1 MIMILPSHT
10 AIQHNTIHF
19 FAIILVNTI
28 PTALSRV
35 QKYLDSQ
42 ELRVLSHRQ
51 FLHCKHIYLLDMPAG
66 KYAYYVRRCTKNEI
80 GMRIYKN
87 IK

>member
-10 AIQHNTIHF
+10 AIQHNTIYF
-19 FAIILVNTI
+19 FAILFVSTI

-51 FLHCKHIYLLDMPAG
+51 FVHSKHIYLLTCQQVSMLTMYEDVQKM
-66 KYAYYVRRCTKNEI
+66 
-80 GMRIYKN
+80 
-87 IK
+87 